1 MKSIVGRDQS
11 AKFILFRCDDD
22 SLLPKLPCVKK
33 ALGCKTASFYKSAGH
48 YRNEILS
55 MSSALNVIS
64 SGLNKSSELS
74 NYYSSRNTPYM
85 TSVLR
90 LDSGTKRNV
99 FFDLQY
105 SDLIVDHLLLTHE
118 SLNELENLCSGG
130 YDLINR
136 INYISHLI
144 EKVEDFNSVVN
155 KRKEIDSS
163 VKEAVSLLAS
173 DCFEYFGEG
182 AFKHA
187 ERNFSNWYEKVKWNT
202 DN

>member
-22 SLLPKLPCVKK
+22 SLLPKLPYVKK
-33 ALGCKTASFYKSAGH
+33 TLGCKTASFYKSSGH
-48 YRNEILS
+48 FRDEIYS
-55 MSSALNVIS
+55 MSSALSVIS
-64 SGLNKSSELS
+64 SGLNKSSELRS
-74 NYYSSRNTPYM
+74 FYCSRSAPYM
-85 TSVLR
+85 TTVLR
-90 LDSGTKRNV
+90 LDSETKRNV

-105 SDLIVDHLLLTHE
+105 SDLIVDHLFLTHDAINK
-118 SLNELENLCSGG
+118 LDTLCSSS

-136 INYISHLI
+136 INSIDHLI
-144 EKVEDFNSVVN
+144 EKIEEFNNVVN
-155 KRKEIDSS
+155 KTNEIDSNA
-163 VKEAVSLLAS
+163 KEAVSLLTS

-187 ERNFSNWYEKVKWNT
+187 ERNFFNWYEKVKWNA

>member
-1 MKSIVGRDQS
+1 MKSIVGTDRS
-11 AKFILFRCDDD
+11 AKFILFRCDED
-22 SLLPKLPCVKK
+22 SLLPTLSKVKK
-33 ALGCKTASFYKSAGH
+33 LLGCKTASFYKSWGH
-48 YRNEILS
+48 YRDEIHS

-64 SGLNKSSELS
+64 SGLNSASELRG
-74 NYYSSRNTPYM
+74 YYSSRSCLYM

-90 LDSGTKRNV
+90 VDSETKRNV

-118 SLNELENLCSGG
+118 SLNELETLCSSS

-136 INYISHLI
+136 INSVNHLI
-144 EKVEDFNSVVN
+144 EKIDEFNTVVN
-155 KRKEIDSS
+155 KKKEIDSD
-163 VKEAVSLLAS
+163 VKEAVRLLTS
-173 DCFEYFGEG
+173 DCFANFGQG

-187 ERNFSNWYEKVKWNT
+187 ERNFSNWYKKVKWNA